1 MYLKKQTNKPKL
13 FRILGKKISCAVN
26 GERPG
31 QQSCN
36 ITRRFFPP
44 PSTHHVC
51 LLVCVTGLLRCS
63 QQWHKSSEQ
72 LVLFQLQHRQLLV
85 SLVFLRVHFVER
97 HLAVV
102 HACQHITQVGQALPN
117 IRAATL

>member
-1 MYLKKQTNKPKL
+1 MHLR
-13 FRILGKKISCAVN
+13 FLGKISCAVN

-31 QQSCN
+31 QQSYN
-36 ITRRFFPP
+36 ITRRFFS

-51 LLVCVTGLLRCS
+51 LFVCVTGLLRCS

-72 LVLFQLQHRQLLV
+72 LVLLQLQHRQLLV

-102 HACQHITQVGQALPN
+102 YACQHVTQVGQALPN
-117 IRAATL
+117 IRAATS